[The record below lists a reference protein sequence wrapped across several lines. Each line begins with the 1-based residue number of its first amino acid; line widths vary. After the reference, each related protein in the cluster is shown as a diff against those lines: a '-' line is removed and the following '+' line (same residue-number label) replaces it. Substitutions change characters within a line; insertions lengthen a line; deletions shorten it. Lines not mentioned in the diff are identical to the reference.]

1 MHWKIL
7 RGEVFIMLQYLFSH
21 DFGEVMKILFM
32 YGFAYT
38 IITLVPNLI
47 LIIGFSK
54 VVKAIKGLK
63 KF

>member
-1 MHWKIL
+1 
-7 RGEVFIMLQYLFSH
+7 MLQSLFTS
-21 DFGEVMKILFM
+21 DFGRVMMTLFV

-38 IITLVPNLI
+38 IVTLVPNLI

>member
-1 MHWKIL
+1 
-7 RGEVFIMLQYLFSH
+7 MLQYLFSH
-21 DFGEVMKILFM
+21 DFGEVIKILFV

-38 IITLVPNLI
+38 IVTLVPNLI

>member
-1 MHWKIL
+1 
-7 RGEVFIMLQYLFSH
+7 MLQSLFSS
-21 DFGEVMKILFM
+21 DFGGVMITWLV

-38 IITLVPNLI
+38 IVTLVRDTI
-47 LIIGFSK
+47 LIIGLSK